1 MAKQFN
7 ERFLLQLALGVMF
20 LTLGILGI
28 SSYNSDLAQVG
39 RALGRMFGSS
49 SGNLNMII
57 SVIELAAGIFLLVD
71 LFSVIP
77 SGIVSILHLV
87 VFVLFA
93 ANMVLRYFVNGFLEP
108 DLLPW
113 LAGVSKEAVVLI
125 AIWVVR
131 RPG

>member
-7 ERFLLQLALGVMF
+7 ERFILQLLLGVMF
-20 LTLGILGI
+20 LTLGILGL
-28 SSYNSDLAQVG
+28 SNYNSDLAQVG

-49 SGNLNMII
+49 SGNLNVVI
-57 SVIELAAGIFLLVD
+57 SVIEVAAGIFLLVD

-87 VFVLFA
+87 VFILFA
-93 ANMVLRYFVNGFLEP
+93 ANMVLRFVINGFLEP

-113 LAGVSKEAVVLI
+113 LASVSKEAVILTS
-125 AIWVVR
+125 IWMIR
-131 RPG
+131 KTG